1 MEKMRFENPGGYSIT
16 EDITKSTWWD
26 TVYEYTAKE
35 KPLTFVH
42 SDGTRLQPDRH
53 FFTNQGSIPRFPP
66 FIRMFIPKDRFL
78 GFYLHD
84 SGYMDKGLWVLKP
97 SERPMKW
104 TMTATVDETGMIGHE
119 PHGEYVFTEMTRKQV
134 DDLLYDMI
142 LADPIPGS
150 TATAW
155 LVWSHVR
162 MYGGWSGWGKG
173 DVGKPKPANRSRVNP
188 HGTDHVLKKA

>member
-1 MEKMRFENPGGYSIT
+1 MEKMRFENPEGFTLRYDTGL
-16 EDITKSTWWD
+16 STWWD
-26 TVYEYTAKE
+26 TIYELRLDAAH
-35 KPLTFVH
+35 PLTFVVQNG
-42 SDGTRLQPDRH
+42 DRYRPDRH
-53 FFTNQGSIPRFPP
+53 YFTNLGTVPRFPP
-66 FIRMFIPKDRFL
+66 VVRCIVPKDRFPC
-78 GFYLHD
+78 GFAMHD
-84 SGYMDKGLWVLKP
+84 SGYAFGGLWINGTFRV
-97 SERPMKW
+97 
-104 TMTATVDETGMIGHE
+104 
-119 PHGEYVFTEMTRKQV
+119 MTRKQV